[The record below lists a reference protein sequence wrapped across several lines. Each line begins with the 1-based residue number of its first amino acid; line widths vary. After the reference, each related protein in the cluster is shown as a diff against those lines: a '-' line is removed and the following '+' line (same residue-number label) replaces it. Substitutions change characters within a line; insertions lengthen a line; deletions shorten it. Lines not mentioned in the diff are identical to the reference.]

1 MRFTKLTATAPA
13 AALLLAFAASGAS
26 ARPFAHRHES
36 PRGNCRIGL
45 LAEPHAITSGESVEV
60 FGRLQ
65 CPGSSGEGQAVTV
78 YGHAVGRSRFSR
90 LLGSAGLTVIGN
102 TTTGPGGFYSFVEPN
117 VTTDTVF
124 AAGAA
129 GALSPR
135 KAVKVAPVVTLSG
148 PSEVQPLFT
157 GFRNRVTFK
166 GTVSPADTGAGIV
179 LQREAATSSEEWHAI
194 GFGIVGPGG
203 AYSLSHKFVR
213 PGDANLRVVVR
224 KHGKFSV
231 RGASNTL
238 SYGISQ
244 RENPALTINTTAY
257 SLPYGTPV
265 TLSGALAGGAGKTVT
280 LEALTFGGGFTTV
293 ASTTAVAGGQY
304 SFVQVPLLDTAYRVI
319 AAGPVTS
326 AVLFEGVK
334 YILTDGISSTTVQS
348 GQALTISGTVTPV
361 RPVTPGNVGKVVYLE
376 RLNAFGMGYHVAD
389 VTTVSA
395 GGTYSLAHFLFG
407 TGPETFR
414 VKVPGDPD
422 NQAVFSAPFTVEV
435 TPAPPASLKPAAQP
449 KQPSEGQV

>member
-13 AALLLAFAASGAS
+13 AALLLAFAATGAS
-26 ARPFAHRHES
+26 ARPIAHRH
-36 PRGNCRIGL
+36 GAHTGACRIGL
-45 LAEPHAITSGESVEV
+45 SAEPHAITSGESVEV

-65 CPGSSGEGQAVTV
+65 CPVAGNEGQTVTV
-78 YGHAVGRSRFSR
+78 YGHAAGRLALARP
-90 LLGSAGLTVIGN
+90 LGSSGLTVLG
-102 TTTGPGGFYSFVEPN
+102 TSTTGPGGFYSFVIPS
-117 VTTDTVF
+117 VTSDSVF
-124 AAGAA
+124 AAGSA

-135 KAVKVAPVVTLSG
+135 KAVKVAPVVTLGG
-148 PSEVQPLFT
+148 PSEAQPLFT
-157 GFRNRVTFK
+157 GPRNRVTFN
-166 GTVSPADTGAGIV
+166 GTVSPADTGASIV
-179 LQREAATSSEEWHAI
+179 LQRESSTSNEEWHAI
-194 GFGIVGPGG
+194 GFGVVGPGG
-203 AYSLSHKFVR
+203 VYSINHKFVR

-224 KHGKFSV
+224 RHGKFSM

-257 SLPYGTPV
+257 STAYGSPI

-280 LEALTFGGGFTTV
+280 LQAQTFGGTFTTV
-293 ASTTAVAGGQY
+293 ASTTATTGGQY
-304 SFVQVPLLDTAYRVI
+304 SFVQTPLRDTSYRVI

-334 YILTDGISSTTVQS
+334 YVLTAGIAASTVQS
-348 GQALTISGTVTPV
+348 GQALTIAGTVTP
-361 RPVTPGNVGKVVYLE
+361 GNAGKVVYLE
-376 RLNAFGMGYHVAD
+376 RRNALGMGYHVAD

-395 GGTYSLAHFLFG
+395 GGTYSLTHFLFG

-414 VKVPGDPD
+414 VKVPGDPG
-422 NQAVFSAPFTVEV
+422 NQAVSSAPFTVEV